1 MYSLPQRPAVSSES
15 IRSRTGS
22 AAWRGSGPSVPAFRY
37 ALLSRTGNWARN
49 SAGSGIRAILVAV
62 DELTLEHLV
71 GPVARQLVEEHDLA
85 RDLVAGQ
92 VLADVVTDLVAGEL
106 GAAPEHHERP
116 QPLT

>member
-1 MYSLPQRPAVSSES
+1 M
-15 IRSRTGS
+15 
-22 AAWRGSGPSVPAFRY
+22 Y

-62 DELTLEHLV
+62 DELTLEHLA
-71 GPVARQLVEEHDLA
+71 GRVARQLVEEHDLA

-106 GAAPEHHERP
+106 GRRPGAPRTPSAADRSARPRRRSPPPRRSPRGRPAAPRP
-116 QPLT
+116 RPGTRSR